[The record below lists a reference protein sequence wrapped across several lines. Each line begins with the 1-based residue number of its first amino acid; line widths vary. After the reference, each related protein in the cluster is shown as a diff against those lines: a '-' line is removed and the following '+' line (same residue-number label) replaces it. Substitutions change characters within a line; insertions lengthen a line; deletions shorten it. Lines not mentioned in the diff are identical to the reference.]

1 MEALINDTYLNKSIE
16 KILGCATLALYGED
30 IRFSVLL
37 AIRDVRDYLTNVKAG
52 DPAFNQRV
60 FQNSLTALAN
70 STHPSMPDYKKTI
83 EYAATL
89 MTVELGE

>member
-1 MEALINDTYLNKSIE
+1 METLINDTYLNKSID

-37 AIRDVRDYLTNVKAG
+37 TIRDVRDYLANVKPG